1 MKSMA
6 HQICEEIFNF
16 LEECNIP
23 NILEKSYDENL
34 ADIMLSVFITLEE
47 YFENIGDYKT

>member
-1 MKSMA
+1 MK
-6 HQICEEIFNF
+6 CEE
-16 LEECNIP
+16 CDPKP

-34 ADIMLSVFITLEE
+34 ADIMLSIFITLEE